1 MSLDDLAK
9 LSDFI
14 SELEDLCKERG
25 IGFFDGIP
33 APMEG
38 CGGWWVSV
46 RLEVGRPKSPP
57 DLGVKVSDGI
67 GAEDIVR

>member
-14 SELEDLCKERG
+14 SELEDLCKERS
-25 IGFFDGIP
+25 IGFMDGIP

-46 RLEVGRPKSPP
+46 KLEVGDTEESSSHDKRGNQ
-57 DLGVKVSDGI
+57 DAAIFD
-67 GAEDIVR
+67 